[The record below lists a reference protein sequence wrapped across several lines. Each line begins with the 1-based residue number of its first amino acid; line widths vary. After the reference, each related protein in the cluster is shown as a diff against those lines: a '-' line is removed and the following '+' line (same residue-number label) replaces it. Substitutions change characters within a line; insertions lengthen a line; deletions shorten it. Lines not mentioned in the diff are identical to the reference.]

1 MERLLKTTLKYLTYT
16 VGGLLTLA
24 TVMLGGIFIYL
35 EVAPPL
41 SLDNQKA
48 QTLLARAF
56 PHYQVSAKQLQF
68 HRSLTGWGIELNQ
81 LTITK
86 HNNRLQFDRAII
98 YPSWRAI
105 LSGDF
110 YQDIHTIALID
121 GQVELDSLSDL
132 TGGLWG
138 TGEQPSRQQPASE
151 AKSSGTKPSDPATE
165 PSAKTPAKQSPPE
178 QPQSGQPPAGQPPAG
193 QSARELS
200 PPKQLTQGG
209 QPPTAQPPTQ
219 TPPQYSPPQ
228 YSPQYSPK
236 YLRLENVVAYHKR
249 LRLKINQLELKDL
262 TDGSGNFEILCPTS
276 DAIQASLAS
285 DATEL
290 AVWLE
295 PFRGECLP
303 QLKLHWE
310 EPLQLTLKLPRKS
323 SPESTPQTSPNTTP
337 NTSGG
342 NTSGANLEVAGKGI
356 EATPLGGST
365 YGLDMLEASV
375 ELQQGSL
382 RLQRL
387 EAMLGKLRLEGK
399 GLIHPEQSQLE
410 ITLTNLDFG
419 EMGQLWDERFASSAR
434 SWVTANIKTGNVSK
448 AQVSLKFAG
457 MDLAHLSGELEFE
470 GLEAS
475 YLKPMALLKNARG
488 RAVFDSDNFR
498 IQLASG
504 VIEEAIT
511 AKGEILLYDLTRSIP
526 KAKVDVGLTGGL
538 VKLFEVLESPPLN
551 VGNYLTFSPKRG
563 ELTGELAMEFPLL
576 NDLRLRDV
584 AITSK
589 GEISKAQI
597 KLDSH
602 LFEIPDASFTATAK
616 SLTIAGTARHGKRSR
631 FRFELQDN
639 FTTTAVS
646 VTGSLEPAILSQASD
661 FISGGVVKAKMLKW
675 QSENGMLQQAEWDV
689 DLTATDFFVEQLNFT
704 KPKGKA
710 GTLTGKLAPL
720 SAPPQSASPSP
731 PQPTSPQSPSPS
743 PSPHK
748 AANGEGKNL
757 RSLSFEFGDG
767 TITATGNLALAASD
781 PVAIEFEVKGD
792 PHNEFTLTAY
802 EQASQSILQRA
813 TQPQDSSKDSLQAPS
828 QPSPQAASQPNA
840 SGGNVWNAELTGS
853 RWDASK
859 IVAYAFAGSG
869 DETPNAQIN
878 LTLKLTENLKL
889 LENGSIG
896 STTAR
901 LTLLA
906 DGSLSGTLTAPT
918 HELELKL
925 IEAEEQKRYQL
936 SIGDLGGFLKKQQA
950 TEEITGGKLLFNGSR
965 NNHASTGNASPR
977 TASKGNAP
985 NGDASPRTASKG
997 NASNGTA
1004 TSRSPELAT
1013 LEPIKGTLTVEEFRL
1028 GEIPFFVRL
1037 LNLVNISGLLRDDVN
1052 FKNLSALVEIQN
1064 GKLTLTDG
1072 IAKGDELTITF
1083 GGALDL
1089 PQDRISI
1096 KGTLVPSNT
1105 LNSILNDIPIIG
1117 DLLTGGQ
1124 EGIIALN
1131 YSLGGKLSDPE
1142 ISANPLSAIT
1152 PGLLKRLLGGG

>member
-165 PSAKTPAKQSPPE
+165 PSAKTPAKQSPTG

-193 QSARELS
+193 QSAKELS

-209 QPPTAQPPTQ
+209 QPPAAQPPTQ
-219 TPPQYSPPQ
+219 TPPQYPPPQSSPPQ

-310 EPLQLTLKLPRKS
+310 EPLQLTLKLPRKN

-387 EAMLGKLRLEGK
+387 EAMLGKLRLEGT

-475 YLKPMALLKNARG
+475 YLKPMALLKKARG

-563 ELTGELAMEFPLL
+563 ELAGELAMEFPLL
-576 NDLRLRDV
+576 NDLRLRNV

-661 FISGGVVKAKMLKW
+661 FISGGVVKAKLLKW
-675 QSENGMLQQAEWDV
+675 QSENGVLQQAEWDV

-704 KPKGKA
+704 KPKGEA
-710 GTLTGKLAPL
+710 GTITGKLAPI
-720 SAPPQSASPSP
+720 SAP

-743 PSPHK
+743 ASPHK
-748 AANGEGKNL
+748 VASSEGKNL

-781 PVAIEFEVKGD
+781 PVAIEFKVKGD

-802 EQASQSILQRA
+802 EQ
-813 TQPQDSSKDSLQAPS
+813 TN

-878 LTLKLTENLKL
+878 LLLNLTENLKL

-906 DGSLSGTLTAPT
+906 DGSLSGTLTAPA
-918 HELELKL
+918 HKLELKL

-950 TEEITGGKLLFNGSR
+950 TEEITGGNLLFNGSR

-977 TASKGNAP
+977 TASKGDAP
-985 NGDASPRTASKG
+985 DSDT
-997 NASNGTA
+997 
-1004 TSRSPELAT
+1004 RSPELAA